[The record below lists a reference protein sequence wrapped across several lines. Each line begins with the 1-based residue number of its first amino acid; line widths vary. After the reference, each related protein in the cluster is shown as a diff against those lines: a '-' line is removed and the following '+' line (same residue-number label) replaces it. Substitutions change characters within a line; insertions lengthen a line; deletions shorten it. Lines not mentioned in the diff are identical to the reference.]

1 MRHADLVDTMGTL
14 PCTIARCLDAAPSIA
29 FASRLLT
36 HEPCPCDRCPSESVS
51 TRDPR
56 PPISSTLLRLDSG
69 AGSAAT
75 PTKSA
80 TPSALPRVAVRCG
93 LLSDP
98 TSQHCAAS
106 SPSRSSSSWSSGSSK
121 RLSTAAYSLQ
131 HVRRAAAVA
140 AETFHTAHPFASRRV
155 YTDGARVFAALAAG
169 PTTPDLIALTRRDV
183 LQVIAGGIFE
193 PFSDEIDFDETTAYA
208 SRWWPLGRQV
218 PIVLDPRV
226 AFGAP
231 VIAGTRLRTTL
242 IAGLAH
248 ETTEPA
254 VADTYI
260 VGVAAVRAAVRFE
273 SMLAAA

>member
-1 MRHADLVDTMGTL
+1 MHDRPLFGRRTVNSLRFTPPHPRAMPLRPVPVGIGIYSR
-14 PCTIARCLDAAPSIA
+14 PEAAHLLHVT
-29 FASRLLT
+29 ASRLRRWVSGYTYQIRDSERAAPRRGTVRPVIRSDLPT
-36 HEPCPCDRCPSESVS
+36 LRGVVALSFVELMELRVVKALVDR
-51 TRDPR
+51 
-56 PPISSTLLRLDSG
+56 
-69 AGSAAT
+69 
-75 PTKSA
+75 
-80 TPSALPRVAVRCG
+80 G
-93 LLSDP
+93 L
-98 TSQHCAAS
+98 
-106 SPSRSSSSWSSGSSK
+106 
-121 RLSTAAYSLQ
+121 SLQ

-155 YTDGARVFAALAAG
+155 YTDGARVFATLAAG

-193 PFSDEIDFDETTAYA
+193 PFLDEIDFDETTAYA